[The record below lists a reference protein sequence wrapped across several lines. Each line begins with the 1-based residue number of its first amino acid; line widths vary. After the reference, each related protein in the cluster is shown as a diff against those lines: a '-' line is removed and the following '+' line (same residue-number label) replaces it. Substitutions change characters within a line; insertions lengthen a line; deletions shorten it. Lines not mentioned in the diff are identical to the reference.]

1 MGHPIFLVLATLL
14 LAVATPASAQQ
25 TPKVTLETSETI
37 FSVMAA
43 INSCG
48 YNQDLA
54 ASLPLR
60 AQIRGE
66 VANAVAASEQGA
78 EVQKQLCYFYKDHQ
92 QSDPARNFAQYVSL
106 ALYLGDPPAFTPTLR
121 ESDLPPDASY
131 VLGLIP
137 VLKRY
142 YEVAGLHRIWEK
154 HRADYD
160 NLIAE
165 QHEAVS
171 NMLLQ
176 TDVYLKLPITGFLG
190 RRFVVYLEPL
200 AAPGLVNARNY
211 GSDYF
216 MITAPENG
224 RLRLAE
230 IRHTYL
236 HFVLDP
242 MALKRANAMKR
253 LMPLLKYVQDAPM
266 DDSYKRDASLLVT
279 ESLIRAVE
287 VRITPKATEQ
297 QKLKLARAA
306 VEEGFVLTTY
316 FNNALADFEKG
327 PTGMRDAYPDMLYA
341 IDLGKEEKRAREV
354 TFRSQAAPELVK
366 ASKSSPGQ
374 TPGQLLDKAEDNL
387 GSGNVAGAQ
396 QLANEALQTHSGD
409 PARAMFILARAATM
423 SRDMNGARTYFERTL
438 EVAHQPRMV
447 AWSHIYLGRIFDLQ
461 ENRDE
466 ALLHYRAAL
475 AAGDSAPETK
485 AAAERGLQQ
494 PYQPPAGATPQTPS
508 GENKSGEP
516 DKQ

>member
-1 MGHPIFLVLATLL
+1 MFFR
-14 LAVATPASAQQ
+14 LAVLIAVALSTLAAAQQ
-25 TPKVTLETSETI
+25 TPKVTLDTSESI

-66 VANAVAASEQGA
+66 VANAVAATEAGA
-78 EVQKQLCYFYKDHQ
+78 EVQKQLCYFYTDHQ

-106 ALYLGDPPAFTPTLR
+106 ALYLGDPPALTPTLR

-160 NLIAE
+160 NVVAE

-171 NMLLQ
+171 NMLLR
-176 TDVYLKLPITGFLG
+176 TDVYLKLPISGFLG
-190 RRFVVYLEPL
+190 RRFVIYLEPL

-211 GSDYF
+211 GADYY
-216 MITAPENG
+216 MITAPEDG
-224 RLRLAE
+224 RLRLE
-230 IRHTYL
+230 QIRHTYL

-242 MALKRANAMKR
+242 MALKHANGMKR
-253 LMPLLKYVQDAPM
+253 LEPLLKSVQNAPM

-279 ESLIRAVE
+279 ESLIRAIE
-287 VRITPKATEQ
+287 ARLTTKATEE
-297 QKLKLARAA
+297 QKQKLARAA
-306 VEEGFVLTTY
+306 VEEGFVLTGY
-316 FNNALADFEKG
+316 FNAALAEFEKS
-327 PTGMRDAYPDMLYA
+327 PTGMRDAYGDLLYN
-341 IDLGKEEKRAREV
+341 IDLGKEEKHARAV
-354 TFRSQAAPELVK
+354 TFRAQAAPEVVK

-374 TPGQLLDKAEDNL
+374 TPGQLLDQAEDKL
-387 GSGNVAGAQ
+387 GSGNIEGAQ
-396 QLANEALQTHSGD
+396 QLAQQALEKHAGD
-409 PARAMFILARAATM
+409 PARAMFILARAATL

-438 EVAHQPRMV
+438 EVARQPRMV

-466 ALLHYRAAL
+466 AVLHYRAAL
-475 AAGDSAPETK
+475 AAGDPAPETK

-494 PYQPPAGATPQTPS
+494 PYQPPATATPHGQTGDSQPA
-508 GENKSGEP
+508 EQE
-516 DKQ
+516 KQ